1 MDDNHIPTSDSDQ
14 SRAPL
19 IVVTE
24 ALPSEET
31 AQDTNVN
38 VYIKTNIFFSNV
50 YTKT

>member
-1 MDDNHIPTSDSDQ
+1 MYNGYTLNDSDP

-31 AQDTNVN
+31 AQDSTVKFLLRKKKD
-38 VYIKTNIFFSNV
+38 VFF
-50 YTKT
+50 